1 MRPPAAYADGHPLDP
16 DDPDAVYA
24 YETHLVAGV
33 LERRVVVCC
42 RDRRGGG
49 FVRAV
54 PLDRV
59 IIRPRKEA
67 TS

>member
-1 MRPPAAYADGHPLDP
+1 MRPPAAYADRHPLDP

-24 YETHLVAGV
+24 YETAVVDGR

-42 RDRRGGG
+42 RTRSGG

-59 IIRPRKEA
+59 IIRPRKD
-67 TS
+67 TP